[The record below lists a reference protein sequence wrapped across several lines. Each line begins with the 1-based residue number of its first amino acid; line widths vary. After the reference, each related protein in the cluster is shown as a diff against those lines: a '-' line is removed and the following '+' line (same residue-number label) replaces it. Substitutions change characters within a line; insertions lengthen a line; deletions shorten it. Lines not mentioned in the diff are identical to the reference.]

1 MRSRHYPS
9 GFEINL
15 GDRVESLINENECN
29 SYINIGTTGTVV
41 HFAKDTKVCIGVQ
54 WDVTP
59 SYPFHNCNGHSLPQ
73 CGYYVRPASIDL
85 VNDRDFDPESFESLF
100 DSEVCV

>member
-1 MRSRHYPS
+1 MKNRRYPS

-15 GDRVESLINENECN
+15 GDRVESLVNENECN
-29 SYINIGTTGTVV
+29 HYINIGTTGTVV
-41 HFAKDTKVCIGVQ
+41 QVQGNSKVCIGVQ

-59 SYPFHNCNGHSLPQ
+59 CYPFHNCNGHSLPQ
-73 CGYYVRPASIDL
+73 CGYYVKPTSIDL